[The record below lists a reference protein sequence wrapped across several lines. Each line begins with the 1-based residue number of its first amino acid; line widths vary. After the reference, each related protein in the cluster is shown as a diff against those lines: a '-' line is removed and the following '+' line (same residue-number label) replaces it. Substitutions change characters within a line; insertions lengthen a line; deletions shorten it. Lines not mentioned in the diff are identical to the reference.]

1 MFERK
6 AGMDGGEAQGR
17 VHRFLQE
24 NETRLTGIICSYIVR
39 MGLARGENVRLLAA
53 EVFQDAALE
62 LLAHAERLDPE
73 RPPHAWF
80 LRVAANILKRRR
92 ASFARRYR
100 FEVLVSDLV
109 ERTQA
114 DDENDVLD
122 QLIADREPGPEQM
135 LTAHE
140 HVREMLALV
149 GESDAELLRLAL
161 VLDLDA
167 EQIADRLGIR
177 AGAVRVRL
185 HRALRRLRVAWRRHE
200 AEEQEGK

>member
-1 MFERK
+1 
-6 AGMDGGEAQGR
+6 MDGGDAQSR

-24 NETRLTGIICSYIVR
+24 NETRLSGIICSYIVR

-53 EVFQDAALE
+53 EVFQDATLE

-80 LRVAANILKRRR
+80 LRVAANILKRKR

-100 FEVLVSDLV
+100 FEVLVSDLAG
-109 ERTQA
+109 RTQI
-114 DDENDVLD
+114 DDENDILD
-122 QLIADREPGPEQM
+122 QLMADHVPGPEQL

-140 HVREMLALV
+140 HVREILALV
-149 GESDAELLRLAL
+149 GENDAEILRLAL

-167 EQIADRLGIR
+167 EQIAERLGIR
-177 AGAVRVRL
+177 VGAARVRL
-185 HRALRRLRVAWRRHE
+185 HRALQRLRAAWKRRE
-200 AEEQEGK
+200 AEESGEKRGQNHE